1 VTLTEE
7 FVTKACCSRL
17 GLETLDVDD
26 DLRTLGA
33 DSLFVLELACVIEDK
48 FDMYVPAE
56 TIGTLTSVRDISSW
70 IDATCSAVA
79 G

>member
-1 VTLTEE
+1 MLRVEALH
-7 FVTKACCSRL
+7 
-17 GLETLDVDD
+17 VDD

-33 DSLFVLELACVIEDK
+33 DSLFVLELASIIEDE

-56 TIGTLTSVRDISSW
+56 TIGTLTSVRDISTW
-70 IDATCSAVA
+70 IAATRSAAA